1 MNKLQ
6 KKVMNRTFKK
16 SVPYEMDPY
25 GNVIVF
31 GKTISGLHRSWRIE
45 RNGDIYATVTDG
57 NDWYEED
64 LIGIAA

>member
-16 SVPYEMDPY
+16 SVPYELDPY

-31 GKTISGLHRSWRIE
+31 GKPISGLHRSWRIE
-45 RNGDIYATVTDG
+45 RNGDIYATISNGD
-57 NDWYEED
+57 DWYEED